1 MEKKKEERRKRK
13 TKEQEKGKRNK
24 SIQQKT
30 PENDS
35 KPTFWFIA
43 SFKMHF
49 CDFWMILHDLVTLP
63 NVKIH

>member
-35 KPTFWFIA
+35 KPTFG
-43 SFKMHF
+43 S
-49 CDFWMILHDLVTLP
+49 LHHSKCIFV
-63 NVKIH
+63 IFG